1 MFNSTDHNT
10 SDSQGNV
17 GYRYYFFEPSF
28 MYPVCAVYILIA
40 IIAAL
45 GNLAVVFTILANRSL
60 RSNTTYLY
68 LLSLAISDLI
78 TATMAMPFDIEYIF
92 QQSVWKHEASLCVA
106 FYTAWY
112 ITVPTSIFTLL
123 AIGVDRFLSLR
134 DPMRQYRRSQFS
146 TKRSCLIVIITIWIY
161 SIIWALL
168 PVMGWHVKGREPVQ
182 WDMCMVPFTKVYF
195 AVSTL
200 LNFVAPLLISC
211 VFFILAFVIAYKHQR
226 NKQILGTFGSQ
237 RHDSKQTRF
246 FAKHLKATKTTLMF
260 LAAFFFCWQ
269 PYSYFSIASNLYG
282 GRHWNPYPYKVYVL
296 LLMFG
301 YLNCALNP
309 FLFAF
314 RNEHFRSTSMKFIR
328 SLKLGANPKR
338 SSIRRPSTISTQSS
352 SSVIPENDSK
362 EIRLQSVRKKSED

>member
-17 GYRYYFFEPSF
+17 GYYFFEPSF

-78 TATMAMPFDIEYIF
+78 TATMAMPFDIEFIF
-92 QQSVWKHEASLCVA
+92 QQSVWKHAASLCVA

-123 AIGVDRFLSLR
+123 AIGVDRFLSIR

-146 TKRSCLIVIITIWIY
+146 TKRSCLIVIVTIWIY

-200 LNFVAPLLISC
+200 LNFIAPLLISC

-226 NKQILGTFGSQ
+226 NKQILGTLGSQ
-237 RHDSKQTRF
+237 RHDSKQTKF

-282 GRHWNPYPYKVYVL
+282 GKHWNPYPYKVYVL

-314 RNEHFRSTSMKFIR
+314 GNEHFRSTSMKFIR

-352 SSVIPENDSK
+352 SCVFPENDSK